1 MASLSNTLL
10 SLLSLTAM
18 ATASP
23 LMTSRTTSHSVRAPS
38 DSNSDIGTKIW
49 KPEMY
54 NIYPQAPDLSRDP
67 VAGIYLE
74 AFKDKSQ
81 LEQVAIFRGIPA
93 DATNCSLGW
102 SQDTKENRV
111 FVLKGSSGLTRIRQ
125 LSGIPSDKDG
135 VSFSSVKPF
144 DDAPEDDGLGPDFTY
159 WDEEQYDDWDHL
171 AGNVDCR
178 EEIYLKIRFW
188 NPEEKASL
196 YMAQNEKNG
205 FWIEYKTP
213 SS

>member
-1 MASLSNTLL
+1 MAPLTSTLF

-23 LMTSRTTSHSVRAPS
+23 LMTSRTTSHSSRAP
-38 DSNSDIGTKIW
+38 NNENTKIW
-49 KPEMY
+49 QPEMY
-54 NIYPQAPDLSRDP
+54 NIYPQAPDVSKAP
-67 VAGIYLE
+67 VTGLHIE
-74 AFKDKSQ
+74 TFEDKSQ
-81 LEQVAIFRGIPA
+81 LEQVAVFRGIPA

-111 FVLKGSSGLTRIRQ
+111 FILKGSSGLTRIRQ
-125 LSGIPSDKDG
+125 LSGLPSEGDG

-144 DDAPEDDGLGPDFTY
+144 DDAPEDEGLGPDFTL
-159 WDEEQYDDWDHL
+159 WDDEQYDDWDHL
-171 AGNVDCR
+171 AGGLDCA
-178 EEIYLKIRFW
+178 EEIYLKIKLRT
-188 NPEEKASL
+188 PEEKASL

-205 FWIEYKTP
+205 FWIEYKT